1 MGRLRSWKRELFA
14 RAIAEGKEP
23 KKAYVDAGFMP
34 SSVAF
39 RNYNRLLKRPD
50 VIARINEFAK
60 EREDRARA
68 ARVPIDEVLAK
79 LDARGLHR
87 VADFFDRN
95 EAGIIAPCDLRQIPV
110 EIAMALLRFL
120 SDALGLAIEIK
131 SAHAAAAV
139 RNTLENLRES

>member
-23 KKAYVDAGFMP
+23 KTAYVDAGFKP

-60 EREDRARA
+60 EREDQARA
-68 ARVPIDEVLAK
+68 ARMPAAEVLTVFK
-79 LDARGLHR
+79 DCGVEQLEE
-87 VADFFDRN
+87 FF
-95 EAGIIAPCDLRQIPV
+95 AGIVRVRDLRKVPV
-110 EIAMALLRFL
+110 EAALALLRFL
-120 SDALGLAIEIK
+120 REGLRIEG
-131 SAHAAAAV
+131 
-139 RNTLENLRES
+139 NMP